1 MHPEHRLAGELLE
14 QPVGEHRL
22 GAADPLFGRL
32 EDEVHAALEIP
43 GPGKVARRPEQ
54 HGRVAVVAAGVHHA
68 GRGRPVGEAVR
79 LRDRQGVH
87 VGAQA
92 DCPGR
97 VADPQRSHHPGPPDT
112 GGDLEPP

>member
-1 MHPEHRLAGELLE
+1 MPNTDSQGNFSNSPSASIAWA
-14 QPVGEHRL
+14 PPT
-22 GAADPLFGRL
+22 PLFGRL

-43 GPGKVARRPEQ
+43 GPGKVARRSEQ
-54 HGRVAVVAAGVHHA
+54 HGRVTVVTASVHHA

-87 VGAQA
+87 VSTQA

-97 VADPQRSHHPGPPDT
+97 VADAERSHHPGPTDA